1 MYIFKTKIYNVYKFS
16 FWHVMKFENIQ
27 NEQLLAI
34 ILIQEFI
41 FVNYAFKTF
50 PGSEIC

>member
-1 MYIFKTKIYNVYKFS
+1 MNIFKTKIYNVHNFS
-16 FWHVMKFENIQ
+16 FWHVMKFESMQ

-41 FVNYAFKTF
+41 V
-50 PGSEIC
+50 C